1 MSKYYIYKILDL
13 TNGNNYI
20 GQHKY
25 TDINDNYFGSGKFL
39 KEEILKKGK
48 ENFSKEILAKDIYSK
63 KMADLLEQEYINQF
77 KKINE
82 AQLNLTIGGSG
93 VNLFPENESRRKKP
107 HRGAFIVTCEETG
120 EIFQSVSAAA
130 RSEGL
135 AYETF
140 EQRALNNIKI
150 NGKTFTLT
158 KRKNLDDSEKKPT
171 KIKRKLKYDNH
182 TVICEETGEIFS
194 SPKEAIEKMNL
205 KISKSCYLSTACKY
219 TDITINGYHFSH
231 PGLKKV
237 TSPQN
242 IKTNYKTKKLLEKS
256 KSF

>member
-1 MSKYYIYKILDL
+1 MNKYYIYKILDL

-25 TDINDNYFGSGKFL
+25 TDINDNYFGSGKLL
-39 KEEILKKGK
+39 KKEILKKGK

-93 VNLFPENESRRKKP
+93 VNFFPENENRRKKP
-107 HRGAFIVTCEETG
+107 HRGAFIVTCEETH
-120 EIFQSVSAAA
+120 ETFQSISAAA
-130 RSEGL
+130 KSEGL
-135 AYETF
+135 TNDTF
-140 EQRALNNIKI
+140 KQRALNNIKI

-158 KRKNLDDSEKKPT
+158 KRKNLDDSEKKSAKTT
-171 KIKRKLKYDNH
+171 KKFKYDNH
-182 TVICEETGEIFS
+182 TVICEETGETFS

-205 KISKSCYLSTACKY
+205 KISSASYLSSACKY
-219 TDITINGYHFSH
+219 TDITVNGYHFSH
-231 PGLKKV
+231 PGLKKI
-237 TSPQN
+237 TSHQN

-256 KSF
+256 KS